1 MTTDMN
7 TTATIA
13 ANTHYNALVV
23 ERLSD
28 DFSGLVLQ
36 SLTVTPPG
44 PQQVLV
50 RVRAAALN
58 FPDVL
63 LTQGKYQ
70 FTPLLPFVPGLEASG
85 QVVAVGP
92 GVEHVRAG
100 DAIVAQTR
108 QGGALGQMMLADAS
122 EVRHMPANLSWE
134 EASAYSAAGMTAYV
148 SLVHRGQLQA
158 GETLLVHGA
167 SGGTGLAT
175 VQLGRHL
182 GARVIATGRSPEK
195 LEAARDAGAHELL
208 QVGEN
213 LREDIMRLTDNKGV
227 DVAFDPIGGDVFDA
241 SLRSLAWGGR
251 LLVVG
256 FLGGRIAE
264 LKSNYVLIKNISV
277 IGIRA
282 GEFVRRNLAQGA
294 RVMREVDS
302 LATQG
307 VLKPHICA
315 RFALEDSAQGLR
327 MLARGQATGKVV
339 VTM

>member
-1 MTTDMN
+1 MTETTD
-7 TTATIA
+7 A
-13 ANTHYNALVV
+13 HYSALVV
-23 ERLSD
+23 EQLSA
-28 DFSGLVLQ
+28 DFSGVALRTLP
-36 SLTVTPPG
+36 VTAPG

-58 FPDVL
+58 YPDVL

-85 QVVAVGP
+85 EVVAVGA

-100 DAIVAQTR
+100 DAVVAQTR
-108 QGGALGQMMLADAS
+108 QGGALGEMMIAEAS
-122 EVRHMPANLSWE
+122 EVRPMPANLDWD
-134 EASAYSAAGMTAYV
+134 EAAAYSAAGMTAYV

-158 GETLLVHGA
+158 GETLVVHGA

-175 VQLGRHL
+175 VQLGREL
-182 GARVIATGRSPEK
+182 GARVIATGRSPQK
-195 LEAARDAGAHELL
+195 LEAARAAGAHDTV

-213 LREDIMRLTDNKGV
+213 LRDDILRLTGGKGADMV
-227 DVAFDPIGGDVFDA
+227 FDPIGGDVFDA

-256 FLGGRIAE
+256 FLGGRIAD
-264 LKSNYVLIKNISV
+264 LKSNYVLIKNISI

-282 GEFVRRNLAQGA
+282 GEFIRRDPVQGA
-294 RVMREVDS
+294 RVMRAVDT
-302 LATQG
+302 LAASG
-307 VLKPHICA
+307 VLKPHISA
-315 RFALEDSAQGLR
+315 RFRLQDGVQALSV
-327 MLARGQATGKVV
+327 LARGKATGKIV